1 MKIEHSQMDK
11 YGRILIPSNI
21 RNSLNYKQGDTF
33 VIRVINDEL
42 HIVSINKEI
51 KAAQKLFKKYNA
63 NANANSAVDEFLDS
77 RRIDANNE
85 NKEFTLD
92 E

>member
-1 MKIEHSQMDK
+1 MA
-11 YGRILIPSNI
+11 
-21 RNSLNYKQGDTF
+21 
-33 VIRVINDEL
+33 
-42 HIVSINKEI
+42 SINKEI
-51 KAAQKLFKKYNA
+51 KAAQELFKKY